1 MSWARAKGYL
11 ESLGVDAMKSK
22 TPSLHR
28 IEALLSALDHP
39 EHQIPAVHIT
49 GTNGKTSTARI
60 TASVLSA
67 TGLSVGSYTS
77 PHLEHICERIA
88 LNGESISE
96 DTFGETFEHLWS
108 FIELVESE
116 LGEKL
121 SYFEV
126 LTAMFFLWA
135 AEAPV
140 DAAVVEVGLGGRWDA
155 TNVLNASV
163 SVITN
168 VGLDHTGLLGSE
180 PTVIAKEKAGII
192 KQDGVVVTGER
203 LPDVLSVLDE
213 AALGVAAPLLAL
225 GRDFHLVDN
234 NVALGG
240 RYLSIQTAG
249 AATDSGGEREKGGD
263 YSDLYLP
270 LHGRHQG
277 VNAAVAL
284 QAATMFLPAQ
294 SLSSD
299 IVAEGFSATPR
310 AGRLEVIRK
319 AEAEAS
325 IVLDVAH
332 NPAAMSV
339 LVSSLAETFPFEQVH
354 FVLGVLADKDLDGML
369 LEMAR
374 LNCSV
379 VATQANSARSMPPQD
394 IRVAAE
400 SSGLDCV
407 VVGDLAAAL
416 AYARGATSMGDL
428 ICVTGSHYV
437 VGEARGLL
445 TRN

>member
-1 MSWARAKGYL
+1 MSWARANGYL
-11 ESLGVDAMKSK
+11 ESLGVDAMKTK

-39 EHQIPAVHIT
+39 ERRVPAVHIT
-49 GTNGKTSTARI
+49 GTNGKSSTARI
-60 TASVLSA
+60 TAAVLSA

-77 PHLEHICERIA
+77 PHLESVCERIA
-88 LNGESISE
+88 LNGEPISE
-96 DTFGETFEHLWS
+96 EIFGETFEHLWPY
-108 FIELVESE
+108 IELVESRVDE
-116 LGEKL
+116 RLT
-121 SYFEV
+121 YFEL

-135 AEAPV
+135 VEAPV
-140 DAAVVEVGLGGRWDA
+140 DAVVVEVGLGGRWDA
-155 TNVLNASV
+155 TNVVNAPV

-168 VGLDHTGLLGSE
+168 VGLDHTGLLGSD
-180 PTVIAKEKAGII
+180 PVVIAKEKAGII
-192 KQDGVVVTGER
+192 KRDGAAVTGER
-203 LPDVLSVLDE
+203 LPDVLSVLEE
-213 AALGVAAPLLAL
+213 AAQGAAAPLLAL
-225 GRDFHLVDN
+225 GRDFYLIDN
-234 NVALGG
+234 NIALGG

-249 AATDSGGEREKGGD
+249 GAFGPNGKREKGEE

-284 QAATMFLPAQ
+284 QAATLFLPAQ
-294 SLSSD
+294 NLSPD
-299 IVAEGFSATPR
+299 VVAEGFAATPG
-310 AGRLEVIRK
+310 AGRLEVIKK

-339 LVSSLAETFPFEQVH
+339 MVSSLAETFPFEQVR

-374 LNCSV
+374 LKCSV
-379 VATQANSARSMPPQD
+379 VATQARSARSIPPQD

-400 SSGLDCV
+400 SSGLECIV
-407 VVGDLAAAL
+407 IGDLAAAL
-416 AYARGATSMGDL
+416 AYARGATSMDDL

-437 VGEARGLL
+437 VGEARGLV
-445 TRN
+445 TGS